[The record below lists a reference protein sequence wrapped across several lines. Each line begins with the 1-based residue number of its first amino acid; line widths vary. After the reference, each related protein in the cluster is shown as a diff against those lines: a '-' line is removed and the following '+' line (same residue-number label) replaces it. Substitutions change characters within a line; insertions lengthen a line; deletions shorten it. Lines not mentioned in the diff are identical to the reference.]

1 MLAASG
7 ARHARSMRAYGLA
20 AAVLVAVGLALAV
33 LGWLLPE
40 RHGFAL
46 ITVGVLACGLAV
58 LPALEALE
66 RRERV
71 EGLSVLADEW
81 AELERTGDDPEATRR
96 ELRLFL
102 RRLYDKK
109 AAGPSDVQ

>member
-1 MLAASG
+1 MEGRPDVVDEVERSMLAALG
-7 ARHARSMRAYGLA
+7 ARHARSAWAYGRA
-20 AAVLVAVGLALAV
+20 AAALVAVGLALAV

-40 RHGFAL
+40 RHGFA
-46 ITVGVLACGLAV
+46 VM
-58 LPALEALE
+58 
-66 RRERV
+66 
-71 EGLSVLADEW
+71 SVLADEW

-109 AAGPSDVQ
+109 AAGRSDVQ